1 MAKKVR
7 SARGDIVDFDL
18 IKIKQQIASR
28 TPTQDVRAR
37 QDFIERKLHRRLK
50 KTGSGPIRKAPA
62 PAPRIDAV
70 KVQPKMPGTT
80 PSVPGEQ
87 LNVPQPTE
95 RTKQKARPPKPNT
108 NNGE

>member
-1 MAKKVR
+1 MANKVR

-50 KTGSGPIRKAPA
+50 KAGSGPIRKQSPT
-62 PAPRIDAV
+62 PPRIDAV

-80 PSVPGEQ
+80 PASPEEK
-87 LNVPQPTE
+87 LNVPQPNTD
-95 RTKQKARPPKPNT
+95 RTKQKARPQKT
-108 NNGE
+108 SGDK

>member
-1 MAKKVR
+1 MANKVR

-50 KTGSGPIRKAPA
+50 KVGSGPNRKQVPT
-62 PAPRIDAV
+62 PPRIDAV

-80 PSVPGEQ
+80 PASPQEI
-87 LNVPQPTE
+87 LNVPQPNTD
-95 RTKQKARPPKPNT
+95 RTKQKARPQKPS
-108 NNGE
+108 GDK